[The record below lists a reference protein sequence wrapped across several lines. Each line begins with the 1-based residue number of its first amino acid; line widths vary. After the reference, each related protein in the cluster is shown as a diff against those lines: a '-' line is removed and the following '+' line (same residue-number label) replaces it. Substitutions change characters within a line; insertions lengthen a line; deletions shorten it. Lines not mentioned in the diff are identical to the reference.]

1 MAEKKNSKDVA
12 HVVENEIPES
22 PQDEVITIEAEGKT
36 AAKREPALKN
46 GVYTEYDVELVNG
59 VKIPVSVIVDE
70 MKLPATFGSL
80 ISEGNGAAMVIAQL
94 TAGTRRIIDLAGATM
109 EDINATFPEIIQR
122 GRDAADAAK
131 SK

>member
-1 MAEKKNSKDVA
+1 MAEKKNIKDVA
-12 HVVENEIPES
+12 NVVENEVAES
-22 PQDEVITIEAEGKT
+22 QGEVATIETGGKGV
-36 AAKREPALKN
+36 AKREPSLEN
-46 GVYTEYDVELVNG
+46 GVYTEYDVQLVNG

-122 GRDAADAAK
+122 ARDAADVAK
-131 SK
+131 AK

>member
-1 MAEKKNSKDVA
+1 MAEKKNIKDVA
-12 HVVENEIPES
+12 HVVENEVAE
-22 PQDEVITIEAEGKT
+22 PQGEVATIEAGGKDV
-36 AAKREPALKN
+36 AKREPVLKD

-70 MKLPATFGSL
+70 MKLPATFGYL

-122 GRDAADAAK
+122 GREAAGEK